1 MAAEL
6 GEPVRNF
13 GVGGFSVYQ
22 AYTRMLREEEQVPAE
37 HIIFNIF
44 DDDHYRSLGGS
55 NGGWSAFRNGG
66 SRPDTKPAV
75 FLDPNTGDLIER
87 GNPCP
92 GLDEMVAKLTDLE
105 TGGPGR

>member
-1 MAAEL
+1 MAATL

-22 AYTRMLREEEQVPAE
+22 AYRRMLREEEVVPAE
-37 HIIFNIF
+37 HIVFNIF

-66 SRPDTKPAV
+66 QGPGRTDTKPAV
-75 FLDPNTGDLIER
+75 FLVSCHDIAGIW
-87 GNPCP
+87 
-92 GLDEMVAKLTDLE
+92 VAFFS
-105 TGGPGR
+105 RCQRYRC